1 MPKPSLTQLRRI
13 TDVQKWFGKLG
24 SHTLNFFDHAGGIS
38 LLFWR
43 TLKVSVSTRLRWRA
57 TLDQAYKIGVAS
69 LPLVML
75 TSLFS
80 GMVLALQSSYQLRLF
95 SAEQF
100 TADLVAL
107 SVTREL
113 APVLTAMMVAG
124 RVGASMAAELGTM
137 KVTEQID
144 ALQALATDPVRYLTV
159 PRFLACAAMLVFLT
173 IYADLIGMI
182 GGYVVAV
189 FKLGISSYQ
198 YVHRSITALLLK
210 DIYMGL
216 FKGFVFG
223 IVVSIV
229 SCYYG
234 FNAKGGAEGVGH
246 ATTMAVV
253 VSFIS
258 IIVFDTFFT
267 ALFYVIF

>member
-13 TDVQKWFGKLG
+13 TDIQRWLAKLG
-24 SHTLNFFDHAGGIS
+24 SHMISFFEHAGGIS

-43 TLKVSVSTRLRWRA
+43 TLKVSVSTPPRWGA
-57 TLDQAYKIGVAS
+57 TLEQAYKIGVAS
-69 LPLVML
+69 LPLIML

-159 PRFLACAAMLVFLT
+159 PRFLACMAMMVFLT

-182 GGYVVAV
+182 GGYIVAV

-223 IVVSIV
+223 IVIAIV
-229 SCYYG
+229 SCFYG
-234 FNAKGGAEGVGH
+234 FNAKGGAEGVGQ
-246 ATTMAVV
+246 ATTLAVV

-267 ALFYVIF
+267 ALFYIVF

>member
-1 MPKPSLTQLRRI
+1 MVKLTLNQLKKI
-13 TDVQKWFGKLG
+13 TNVQRGLGHLG
-24 SHTLNFFDHAGGIS
+24 SQMINFFDHAGGIS
-38 LLFWR
+38 LLFWN
-43 TLKVSVSTRLRWRA
+43 TLKVSLSTPPRWRA
-57 TLDQAYKIGVAS
+57 TFEQAYKIGVAS

-144 ALQALATDPVRYLTV
+144 ALQSLATDPVRYLTV
-159 PRFLACAAMLVFLT
+159 PRFLASMVMLVFLT

-182 GGYVVAV
+182 GGYIVAV
-189 FKLGISSYQ
+189 FKLGISSYT
-198 YVHRSITALLLK
+198 YIHRSITALLLK
-210 DIYMGL
+210 DIYTGL
-216 FKGFVFG
+216 IKGFIFG
-223 IVVSIV
+223 ILVSIV
-229 SCYYG
+229 SCFYG
-234 FNAKGGAEGVGH
+234 FRAQGGAEGVGH

-253 VSFIS
+253 VSFIL

-267 ALFYVIF
+267 ALFYIIF

>member
-1 MPKPSLTQLRRI
+1 MARIPFAQLRKI
-13 TDVQKWFGKLG
+13 ADVQKWIGNLG
-24 SHTLNFFDHAGGIS
+24 RGSLDFLLNSGDIS
-38 LLFWR
+38 ILFWQ
-43 TLKVSVSTRLRWRA
+43 TVTASIAVKIRWRA
-57 TLDQAYKIGVAS
+57 TLEQAYKVGVAS
-69 LPLVML
+69 LPLVLL
-75 TSLFS
+75 TSLFT
-80 GMVLALQSSYQLRLF
+80 GMVLALQSAYQLKLF

-100 TADLVAL
+100 TSDLVAL
-107 SVTREL
+107 SMTREL

-144 ALQALATDPVRYLTV
+144 ALQSLAVNPVHYLVV
-159 PRFLACAAMLVFLT
+159 PRFLASITMMVMLTL
-173 IYADLIGMI
+173 YADLIGMF
-182 GGYVVAV
+182 GGYVVGV
-189 FKLGISSYQ
+189 FKLSISSHQ
-198 YVHRSITALLLK
+198 YVHRTVAALLLK
-210 DIYMGL
+210 DIYTGL
-216 FKGFVFG
+216 VKAFVFG

-234 FNAKGGAEGVGH
+234 FQTKGGAEGVGQ

-267 ALFYVIF
+267 ALFYFVF